1 MRKWRATQLEET
13 KKQQGGTK
21 RKKHDTH
28 THEGRVRE
36 RATETEDREG
46 GLAPPPFYV
55 AVRLPCLLHAL
66 PLTRAVSLAATSL
79 HYPVCF
85 APSPFP
91 PSSLSPFI
99 SPPHIRHA
107 LHVKSTYLPTCG
119 VGGCRVN
126 KSRQMLWRGIKEKNT
141 RSFASFVECL
151 GLNGAT
157 VWISHSWL
165 HRWDASSPNC
175 SNIFSL
181 SELFKNYYECILP
194 VNFKGVAEEQVHT
207 RLWQFPKLQ
216 CLNMVQYG
224 YHRVFM
230 RAYPVNIVWGPVG
243 RCCTPASL

>member
-1 MRKWRATQLEET
+1 MTYNAAWRDKET
-13 KKQQGGTK
+13 AGRHKEKEAW
-21 RKKHDTH
+21 H
-28 THEGRVRE
+28 TRRENE

-66 PLTRAVSLAATSL
+66 PLTRTVSLAATSL

-85 APSPFP
+85 ASSPFP

-99 SPPHIRHA
+99 SPPHILFHSSY
-107 LHVKSTYLPTCG
+107 STCASREVHLPTCG

-126 KSRQMLWRGIKEKNT
+126 KSRQMLWRGIKEKKT
-141 RSFASFVECL
+141 RTFASFVECL

-165 HRWDASSPNC
+165 HRWDALPPNC

-181 SELFKNYYECILP
+181 SELLKNYYECILP
-194 VNFKGVAEEQVHT
+194 VDFKGVAEE
-207 RLWQFPKLQ
+207 
-216 CLNMVQYG
+216 
-224 YHRVFM
+224 
-230 RAYPVNIVWGPVG
+230 
-243 RCCTPASL
+243 

>member
-1 MRKWRATQLEET
+1 MRKWRTTQLEET

-28 THEGRVRE
+28 TRKENE

-99 SPPHIRHA
+99 SPPHILFHSSY
-107 LHVKSTYLPTCG
+107 STCASREVHLPTCG

-126 KSRQMLWRGIKEKNT
+126 KSRQMLWRGIKEKKT
-141 RSFASFVECL
+141 RTFASFVECL
-151 GLNGAT
+151 GFNGAT

-165 HRWDASSPNC
+165 HRWDALPPNC

-181 SELFKNYYECILP
+181 SELLKHYYECILP
-194 VNFKGVAEEQVHT
+194 VDFKGVAEE
-207 RLWQFPKLQ
+207 
-216 CLNMVQYG
+216 
-224 YHRVFM
+224 
-230 RAYPVNIVWGPVG
+230 
-243 RCCTPASL
+243 

>member
-1 MRKWRATQLEET
+1 MRKWRTTQLEET

-28 THEGRVRE
+28 TRRENE

-99 SPPHIRHA
+99 SPPHILFHSSY
-107 LHVKSTYLPTCG
+107 STCASREVHLPTCG

-126 KSRQMLWRGIKEKNT
+126 KSRQMLWRGIKEKENT
-141 RSFASFVECL
+141 HVRIFRWVPWLQRSNSMDLSFMAAQVRRFAS
-151 GLNGAT
+151 
-157 VWISHSWL
+157 
-165 HRWDASSPNC
+165 
-175 SNIFSL
+175 
-181 SELFKNYYECILP
+181 
-194 VNFKGVAEEQVHT
+194 
-207 RLWQFPKLQ
+207 KL
-216 CLNMVQYG
+216 LKY
-224 YHRVFM
+224 
-230 RAYPVNIVWGPVG
+230 I
-243 RCCTPASL
+243 

>member
-1 MRKWRATQLEET
+1 MTYNAAWRDKET
-13 KKQQGGTK
+13 AGRHKEKEAW
-21 RKKHDTH
+21 HTH
-28 THEGRVRE
+28 TR

-99 SPPHIRHA
+99 SPPHILFHSSY
-107 LHVKSTYLPTCG
+107 STCASREVHLPTCG

-126 KSRQMLWRGIKEKNT
+126 KSRQMLWRGIKEKKT
-141 RSFASFVECL
+141 RTFASFVECL

-165 HRWDASSPNC
+165 HRWDASPPNC

-181 SELFKNYYECILP
+181 SELLKNSYECILP
-194 VNFKGVAEEQVHT
+194 VDFKGVAED
-207 RLWQFPKLQ
+207 
-216 CLNMVQYG
+216 
-224 YHRVFM
+224 
-230 RAYPVNIVWGPVG
+230 
-243 RCCTPASL
+243 